1 MDGSLRIGELAR
13 RTGVSTHALRVWEER
28 YQLLTPQRAANGYRA
43 YTVEDEQRVRGMVRL
58 RAQGVGA
65 AAAAGRVL
73 DAALGRSRPTEL
85 EVLLGD
91 LLAAFS
97 GYDEARAQTAM
108 DLALVGHPIDQI
120 LDRVFFPALRH
131 LGDAW
136 EKGEISVAQE
146 HYASGLIRA
155 RMMGLGSATPSKLTA
170 EVTRRAGGTQGS
182 AGSAVLACTPHE
194 QHDIGLLALNLLL
207 RVAGWRVTFLGADT
221 PVESAAI
228 LTEELGAD
236 VLVLCGSEPRMF
248 AAQLE
253 HHASALRDLPATLAV
268 AGRAAGPAVADRLGA
283 VLLASGPAE
292 AVDVLSAGRHG
303 PARGRR

>member
-1 MDGSLRIGELAR
+1 MDQSLRIGELAR
-13 RTGVSTHALRVWEER
+13 RTGVSTHVLRVWEDR

-65 AAAAGRVL
+65 AAAAERVL
-73 DAALGRSRPTEL
+73 DAALGRSRPAEL

-97 GYDEARAQTAM
+97 VYDEARAHTAM

-120 LDRVFFPALRH
+120 VDRVFFPALRH

-136 EKGEISVAQE
+136 EKDEISVADE

-155 RMMGLGSATPSKLTA
+155 RMMSLSPELVRSTAGATRSN
-170 EVTRRAGGTQGS
+170 
-182 AGSAVLACTPHE
+182 GSAVLACTPHE
-194 QHDIGLLALNLLL
+194 QHDMGLLALNLLL
-207 RVAGWRVTFLGADT
+207 RGAGWRVTFLGADT
-221 PVESAAI
+221 PVESAAA
-228 LTEELGAD
+228 LTETLQAD
-236 VLVLCGSEPRMF
+236 VLVLCGTEPRMF

-253 HHASALRDLPATLAV
+253 QHASTLCALPAILAV
-268 AGRAAGPAVADRLGA
+268 AGRAATPAVAERLGA
-283 VLLASGPAE
+283 VLLAAGPVE
-292 AVDVLSAGRHG
+292 AANRLV
-303 PARGRR
+303 ARRRARARSRG